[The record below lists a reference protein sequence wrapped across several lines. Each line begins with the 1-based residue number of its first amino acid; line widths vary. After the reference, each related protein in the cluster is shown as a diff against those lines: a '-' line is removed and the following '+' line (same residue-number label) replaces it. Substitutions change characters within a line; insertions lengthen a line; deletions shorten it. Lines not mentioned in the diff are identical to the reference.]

1 MHGICNGGT
10 TWRQLAGGGKVVA
23 MALSLAALAAVAFAE
38 TPHQEG
44 AISYIGAQKDI
55 VASGKADSVINLQDL
70 AATKNLFA
78 IGPVAGLDGEI
89 TIFNSQPYVS
99 QVRGDDFEVHHS
111 LDYGAIFLVWSAQ
124 AEWQDIPIPATVK
137 SYLELQDFVKSQ
149 AQAAGIDTGKSFAFL
164 LSGTPADIK
173 YHINVDRTEGQ
184 AITKVLF
191 LRSKAPFALKNE
203 PVDILGF
210 YSENHPGVFLPNTSP
225 AIKAESGR
233 QNAMHIH
240 VIAKT
245 SKATGHIDDL
255 TLGEGMV
262 LRLPKN

>member
-1 MHGICNGGT
+1 MYIIGIGRSAWGRLGVT
-10 TWRQLAGGGKVVA
+10 RK
-23 MALSLAALAAVAFAE
+23 AALAAVGLVAFASMAFAE

-44 AISYIGAQKDI
+44 AIAYIGAQNDI
-55 VASGKADSVINLQDL
+55 VAKGKAPSVINLQDL

-89 TIFNSQPYVS
+89 TIFNSQPYIS
-99 QVRGDDFEVHHS
+99 QVRGDDFEVHQS
-111 LDYGAIFLVWSAQ
+111 FDYGAIFLVWSTQ
-124 AEWQDIPIPATVK
+124 AEWQDIAIPATVK
-137 SYLELQDFVKSQ
+137 SYLELQDFVKAQ
-149 AQAAGIDTGKSFAFL
+149 AGAAGIDTGKSFAFL
-164 LSGTPADIK
+164 LSGTPAEIK

-184 AITKVLF
+184 VITKELF
-191 LRSKAPFALKNE
+191 LKSKAPFGMKNE
-203 PVDILGF
+203 AVDILGF

-245 SKATGHIDDL
+245 GKGTGHIDDL
-255 TLGEGMV
+255 TLGAGMI
-262 LRLPKN
+262 LRLPKS